1 MATLVLNE
9 VILCGRLTSDVE
21 LKSTGSGKSVAT
33 FSIALNRPKAND
45 STEQKADFP
54 PCVAWDKTAEF
65 ISKYF
70 RKGDSI
76 CINGEL
82 RTRSYKDN
90 SGRTVFV
97 MEVYANKAR
106 FVDSKAAT
114 TQAAP
119 AANAAPS
126 FATFS
131 AHSFEECDADEDLP
145 F

>member
-1 MATLVLNE
+1 MAALTLNE
-9 VILCGRLTSDVE
+9 VILCGRLTADVE
-21 LKSTGSGKSVAT
+21 LKSTGSGKSVAA
-33 FSIALNRPKAND
+33 FSLALNRPKAND
-45 STEQKADFP
+45 GTEQKADFP

-106 FVDSKAAT
+106 FVDNKATA
-114 TQAAP
+114 AAP
-119 AANAAPS
+119 ATNAASRAAAPS
-126 FATFS
+126 FEDYA
-131 AHSFEECDADEDLP
+131 DAYEDLP